1 MKKAKRF
8 RHREKFFWRK
18 KIGGPGWLFSITS
31 HLGPRTPVFIL
42 QTEPLRN
49 TPMPRGTSAKNW
61 CFTWNN
67 PSGLI
72 DLDELHDNHEL
83 ARGIFQEEVGANG
96 THHLQGY
103 LGFKVRR
110 NLAWLKLHV
119 EDEAHYEIARGTPQD
134 NEEYCSKEDTRLAG
148 TQPCKLGDFT
158 EATMG
163 KRNDLIALRDA
174 VNEGKTFKQISA
186 DNLVLPALAGHMPY
200 YNRLTKEMKEPVERE
215 DVKVIFHF
223 GPAGT
228 GKTHCCGD
236 RNPATTYLYD
246 GGDFWEGYTGQTKL
260 ILDEFGGH
268 VCTPLRFNRICDK
281 YPVNINI
288 KNGFEWLAATEI
300 HITSNYTP
308 SKWWKD
314 GTKYNRE
321 ALTRRIHECHHHYE
335 YKRYEKF
342 ISDDNGY
349 ALDKMLAKINILQ
362 I

>member
-1 MKKAKRF
+1 M
-8 RHREKFFWRK
+8 
-18 KIGGPGWLFSITS
+18 PG
-31 HLGPRTPVFIL
+31 
-42 QTEPLRN
+42 
-49 TPMPRGTSAKNW
+49 AKNW
-61 CFTWNN
+61 LFTYNN
-67 PSGLI
+67 PAGLI
-72 DLDELHDNHEL
+72 DLQELEDNHDLE
-83 ARGIFQEEVGANG
+83 RGVYQEEVGENG

-103 LGFKVRR
+103 LGFKVRKT
-110 NLAWLKLHV
+110 LKYLRDYV
-119 EDEAHYEIARGTPQD
+119 EPDAHYTVARGSPAQ
-134 NEEYCSKEDTRLAG
+134 NEEYCTKEDTRVPGSEIHRLG
-148 TQPCKLGDFT
+148 TFD
-158 EATMG
+158 EVAMG
-163 KRNDLIALRDA
+163 KRNDLVRLRDA
-174 VNEGKTFKQISA
+174 VNEGQTFVQLSQ
-186 DNLVLPALAGHMPY
+186 NPLTLPALAGHMPF
-200 YNRLTKEMKEPVERE
+200 YNALKKELKAPVERD
-215 DVKVIFHF
+215 DVKVIFHY

-335 YKRYEKF
+335 YQRYEKF
-342 ISDDNGY
+342 ISDENGY
-349 ALDKMLAKINILQ
+349 ALDKMLAKINVLQ